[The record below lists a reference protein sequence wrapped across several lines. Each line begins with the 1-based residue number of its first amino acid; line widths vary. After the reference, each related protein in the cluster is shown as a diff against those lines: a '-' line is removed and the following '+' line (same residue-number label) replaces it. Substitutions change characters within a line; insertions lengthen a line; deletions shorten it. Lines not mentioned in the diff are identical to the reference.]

1 MTSSARLVGLDPAA
15 VPSSVSELHGYY
27 SEVRPALK
35 VTPVARRNVLWS
47 FVPPMPRKVALLTPA
62 RPAWIGL
69 LTLASAMLP
78 AWARRLYGLPGIP
91 STDLTATVLGRSL
104 RGALA
109 VVPQDLIRSPAH
121 REALSRVRAAA

>member
-1 MTSSARLVGLDPAA
+1 
-15 VPSSVSELHGYY
+15 
-27 SEVRPALK
+27 
-35 VTPVARRNVLWS
+35 
-47 FVPPMPRKVALLTPA
+47 MPRKVALLTPA

-78 AWARRLYGLPGIP
+78 PWTRRLYGLPGIP

-109 VVPQDLIRSPAH
+109 VVPQDLVRSPAH
-121 REALSRVRAAA
+121 REALSRVEAAA